1 MKNAG
6 TKGLERRMTTV
17 RETDVTVGGGRVL
30 HAYDTAGA
38 GLPVFWHHGTP
49 NVGAPPYPGRS

>member
-30 HAYDTAGA
+30 HAYDGRQTGRNYLTLALVA
-38 GLPVFWHHGTP
+38 RFW
-49 NVGAPPYPGRS
+49 